1 MATRSKT
8 HILKIMTRLLL
19 LWMKYPTLRLT
30 QLIGNVFIDDIYY
43 IEDENLIDQ
52 LEDAYNN
59 VQDA

>member
-1 MATRSKT
+1 
-8 HILKIMTRLLL
+8 MTRLLL